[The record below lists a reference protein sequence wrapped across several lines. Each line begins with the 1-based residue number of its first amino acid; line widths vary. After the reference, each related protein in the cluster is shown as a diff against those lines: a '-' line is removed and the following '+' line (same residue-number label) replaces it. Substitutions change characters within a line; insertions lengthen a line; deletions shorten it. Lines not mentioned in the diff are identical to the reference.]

1 MNIDYEL
8 YRIFYIVA
16 KNGNITRASKELL
29 ISEPAVSKSIKNLE
43 GYLGA
48 PLFTR
53 TKKGVNLTTEGIT
66 LYEYISKG
74 IEYFKSGEAK
84 FNELINLES
93 GTIRIGIN
101 TTLTKEFLMPY
112 LETFHKLYPN
122 INIEIR
128 TNLTS
133 ELKSMLKDGLIDM
146 HILNLTN
153 EETKNDFNIIKCK
166 TITDCFVSNKP
177 IKEKISIKE
186 LNNYPLILQDKNSNT
201 RKFLDDFANKYEI
214 TLKPKIEI
222 GSYYLVSEFSRIGL
236 GIGYVTKDYIK
247 NNLDNKELF
256 IVPIKE
262 KIPSREIGIL
272 LNKNT
277 TPNFSTKELI
287 KIITQKLLIN

>member
-29 ISEPAVSKSIKNLE
+29 ISKPAVSKSIKNLE

-112 LETFHKLYPN
+112 LETFYKLYPN

-236 GIGYVTKDYIK
+236 GIGYVTKNYIK

-287 KIITQKLLIN
+287 KIITQNGTK

>member
-16 KNGNITRASKELL
+16 KNGNITRSSKELL

-43 GYLGA
+43 GFLGA

-287 KIITQKLLIN
+287 KIITQNTTN

>member
-236 GIGYVTKDYIK
+236 GIGYVTKNYIK

-287 KIITQKLLIN
+287 KIITQNTTD

>member
-53 TKKGVNLTTEGIT
+53 TKKGVNLTTEGVT

-186 LNNYPLILQDKNSNT
+186 LNNYPLMLQDKNSNT

-236 GIGYVTKDYIK
+236 GIGYVTKNYIK

-287 KIITQKLLIN
+287 KIITQNTTN

>member
-16 KNGNITRASKELL
+16 KNGNITRSSKELL

-133 ELKSMLKDGLIDM
+133 ELKSMLNEGLIDM

-153 EETKNDFNIIKCK
+153 EETKNDFDIIKCK

-287 KIITQKLLIN
+287 KIITQNTTN

>member
-16 KNGNITRASKELL
+16 KNGNITRSSKELL

-112 LETFHKLYPN
+112 LENFHKLYPN

-236 GIGYVTKDYIK
+236 GIGYVTKNYIK

-287 KIITQKLLIN
+287 KIITQNGTK

>member
-8 YRIFYIVA
+8 YRIFDIVA

-236 GIGYVTKDYIK
+236 GIGYVTKNYIK
-247 NNLDNKELF
+247 NNLDNKEPF

-287 KIITQKLLIN
+287 KIITQNGTK

>member
-16 KNGNITRASKELL
+16 KNVNITRASKELL

-236 GIGYVTKDYIK
+236 GIGYVTKNYIK

-287 KIITQKLLIN
+287 KIITQNTTN

>member
-16 KNGNITRASKELL
+16 KNGNITRSSKELL

-93 GTIRIGIN
+93 GTIKIGIN

-201 RKFLDDFANKYEI
+201 RKFLDDFANKHEI

-262 KIPSREIGIL
+262 RIPSREIGIL

-287 KIITQKLLIN
+287 KIITQNGTK

>member
-16 KNGNITRASKELL
+16 KNGNITRSSKELL

-236 GIGYVTKDYIK
+236 GIGYVTKNYIK
-247 NNLDNKELF
+247 NNLGGENGE
-256 IVPIKE
+256 
-262 KIPSREIGIL
+262 
-272 LNKNT
+272 
-277 TPNFSTKELI
+277 
-287 KIITQKLLIN
+287 

>member
-262 KIPSREIGIL
+262 EIPSREIGIL

-287 KIITQKLLIN
+287 KIITQNTTN

>member
-43 GYLGA
+43 GYLGT

-53 TKKGVNLTTEGIT
+53 TKKGVNLITEGIT

-236 GIGYVTKDYIK
+236 GIGYVTKNYIK

-287 KIITQKLLIN
+287 KIITQNGTK

>member
-101 TTLTKEFLMPY
+101 TTLAKEFLMPY
-112 LETFHKLYPN
+112 LENFHKLYPN

-177 IKEKISIKE
+177 IKEKISIIE

-236 GIGYVTKDYIK
+236 GIGYVTKNYIK

-262 KIPSREIGIL
+262 RIPSREIGIL

-287 KIITQKLLIN
+287 KIITQNTTN

>member
-84 FNELINLES
+84 FNELIILES

-236 GIGYVTKDYIK
+236 GIGYVTKNYIK

-287 KIITQKLLIN
+287 KIITQNGTK

>member
-16 KNGNITRASKELL
+16 KNGNITRSSKELL

-101 TTLTKEFLMPY
+101 TTLAKEFLMTY
-112 LETFHKLYPN
+112 LENFHKLYPN

-153 EETKNDFNIIKCK
+153 EEAKNDFNIIKCK

-186 LNNYPLILQDKNSNT
+186 LNNYPLILQDRNSNT

-287 KIITQKLLIN
+287 KIITQNGTK

>member
-16 KNGNITRASKELL
+16 KNGNITRSSKELL

-153 EETKNDFNIIKCK
+153 EETKNNFNIIKCK

-256 IVPIKE
+256 IVSIKE

-287 KIITQKLLIN
+287 KIITQNTTN

>member
-43 GYLGA
+43 WYLGA

-236 GIGYVTKDYIK
+236 GIGYVTKNYIK

-287 KIITQKLLIN
+287 KIITQNGTK

>member
-146 HILNLTN
+146 HILNLIN

-236 GIGYVTKDYIK
+236 GIGYVTKNYIK

-287 KIITQKLLIN
+287 KIITQNGTK

>member
-287 KIITQKLLIN
+287 KIITQNGTK

>member
-43 GYLGA
+43 GYLEA

-236 GIGYVTKDYIK
+236 GIGYVTKNYIK

-287 KIITQKLLIN
+287 KIITQNGTK

>member
-236 GIGYVTKDYIK
+236 GIGYVTKNYIK

-287 KIITQKLLIN
+287 KIITQNTTN

>member
-53 TKKGVNLTTEGIT
+53 TKKGVNLITEGIT

-236 GIGYVTKDYIK
+236 GIGYVTKNYIK

-287 KIITQKLLIN
+287 KIITQNGTK

>member
-166 TITDCFVSNKP
+166 TITDFFVSNKP

-236 GIGYVTKDYIK
+236 GIGYVTKNYIK

-287 KIITQKLLIN
+287 KIITQNTTN

>member
-8 YRIFYIVA
+8 YRIFYTVA

-236 GIGYVTKDYIK
+236 GIGYVTKNYIK

-287 KIITQKLLIN
+287 KIITQNGTK

>member
-53 TKKGVNLTTEGIT
+53 TKIGVNLTTEGIT

-236 GIGYVTKDYIK
+236 GIGYVTKNYIK

-262 KIPSREIGIL
+262 IIPSRDIGIL

-287 KIITQKLLIN
+287 KIITQNTTN

>member
-16 KNGNITRASKELL
+16 KNGNITRSSKELL

-236 GIGYVTKDYIK
+236 GIGYVTKNYIK

-287 KIITQKLLIN
+287 KIITQNTTN

>member
-236 GIGYVTKDYIK
+236 GIGYFTKNYIK

-287 KIITQKLLIN
+287 KIITQNTTN

>member
-16 KNGNITRASKELL
+16 KNGNITRSSKELL

-133 ELKSMLKDGLIDM
+133 ELKSMLKEGLIDM

-236 GIGYVTKDYIK
+236 GIGYVTKNYIK

-287 KIITQKLLIN
+287 KIITQNTTN

>member
-16 KNGNITRASKELL
+16 KNGNITRSSKELL

-122 INIEIR
+122 ISIEIR

-236 GIGYVTKDYIK
+236 GIGYVTKNYIK
-247 NNLDNKELF
+247 NNLDKKELF

-287 KIITQKLLIN
+287 KIITQNTTN

>member
-133 ELKSMLKDGLIDM
+133 ELKSMLNEGLIDM

-236 GIGYVTKDYIK
+236 GIGYVTKNYIK
-247 NNLDNKELF
+247 NNLDKKELF

-287 KIITQKLLIN
+287 KIITQNTTN

>member
-53 TKKGVNLTTEGIT
+53 TKKGVNLTTEGVT

-112 LETFHKLYPN
+112 LETFNKLYPN

-236 GIGYVTKDYIK
+236 GIGYVTKNYIK

-287 KIITQKLLIN
+287 KIITQNTTN

>member
-53 TKKGVNLTTEGIT
+53 TKKGVNLTTEGVT

-236 GIGYVTKDYIK
+236 GIGYVTKNYIK

-262 KIPSREIGIL
+262 KITSRYIVIL
-272 LNKNT
+272 INKNT
-277 TPNFSTKELI
+277 TTNFITKELI
-287 KIITQKLLIN
+287 KIITQNTNN

>member
-236 GIGYVTKDYIK
+236 GIGYVPKNYIK
-247 NNLDNKELF
+247 NNLDKKELF

-287 KIITQKLLIN
+287 KIITQNTTN

>member
-53 TKKGVNLTTEGIT
+53 TKKGVNLTTEGVT

-112 LETFHKLYPN
+112 LETFHKLYP
-122 INIEIR
+122 
-128 TNLTS
+128 NLTS

-236 GIGYVTKDYIK
+236 GIGYVTKNYIK

-287 KIITQKLLIN
+287 KIITQNTTN

>member
-43 GYLGA
+43 GYLGT

-74 IEYFKSGEAK
+74 IEYFKSGEAI

-236 GIGYVTKDYIK
+236 GIGYVTKNYIK
-247 NNLDNKELF
+247 NNLDKKELF

-287 KIITQKLLIN
+287 KIITQNTTN

>member
-133 ELKSMLKDGLIDM
+133 ELKSMLKDGQIDM

-236 GIGYVTKDYIK
+236 GIGYVTKNYIK

-287 KIITQKLLIN
+287 KIITQNTTN

>member
-236 GIGYVTKDYIK
+236 GIGYVTKNYIK
-247 NNLDNKELF
+247 NNIDNKELF

-287 KIITQKLLIN
+287 KIITQNTTN

>member
-16 KNGNITRASKELL
+16 KNGNITRSSKELL

-222 GSYYLVSEFSRIGL
+222 GSYYLVSEFSRVGL
-236 GIGYVTKDYIK
+236 GIGYVTKNYIK

-287 KIITQKLLIN
+287 KIITQNTTN

>member
-16 KNGNITRASKELL
+16 KNGNITRSSKELL

-101 TTLTKEFLMPY
+101 TTLTKEFLMHY

-236 GIGYVTKDYIK
+236 GIGYVTKNYIK

-287 KIITQKLLIN
+287 KIITQNTTN